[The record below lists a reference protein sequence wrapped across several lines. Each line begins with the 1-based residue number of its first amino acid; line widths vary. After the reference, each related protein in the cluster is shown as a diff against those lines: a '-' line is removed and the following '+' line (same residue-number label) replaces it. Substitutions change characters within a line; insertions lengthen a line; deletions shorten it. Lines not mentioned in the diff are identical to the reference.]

1 MQPASLVCAVC
12 GAPLP
17 PPSAI
22 SPLLACE
29 YCRAT
34 AELTSPVSPGLA
46 PRRQVPSERQRALND
61 AVSAFVAAVDGA
73 LTSGR
78 SAEDAIRTAAQAHLG
93 ALGQGDGLARVAVAI
108 AADFDRANG
117 TATLRDPGALAR
129 IVQGYLTALTT
140 LAVAGEAEISFPF
153 LGVGP
158 SGPAHLALR
167 LTPASLSELARRGAS
182 PAISEQAPL
191 VAAPSAS
198 LPKKKGWW
206 PF

>member
-1 MQPASLVCAVC
+1 M
-12 GAPLP
+12 
-17 PPSAI
+17 
-22 SPLLACE
+22 LLACE

-46 PRRQVPSERQRALND
+46 PRPQVPSERQRALND
-61 AVSAFVAAVDGA
+61 AVSAFVAAVDGS
-73 LTSGR
+73 LTAGR
-78 SAEDAIRTAAQAHLG
+78 NAEEAIRAAARAHLG
-93 ALGQGDGLARVAVAI
+93 ALGQGEGLARVAVAI

-129 IVQGYLTALTT
+129 IVQGYLTVLGALAT
-140 LAVAGEAEISFPF
+140 AGEAEVSFPF

-158 SGPAHLALR
+158 SGPAHLSLR
-167 LTPASLSELARRGAS
+167 LTPASLSELARRGAN
-182 PAISEQAPL
+182 PAAAEQAPV

-198 LPKKKGWW
+198 PPKKKGWW